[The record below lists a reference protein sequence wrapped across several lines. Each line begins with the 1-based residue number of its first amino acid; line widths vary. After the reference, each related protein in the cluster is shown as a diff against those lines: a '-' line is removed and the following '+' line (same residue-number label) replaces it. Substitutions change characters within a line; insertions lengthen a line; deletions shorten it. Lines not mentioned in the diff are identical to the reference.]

1 MNHRLLAIAF
11 GFVLLGS
18 VFAPCARADQDNKE
32 VHFTI
37 NGPVEIPG
45 EVLGAGSYEL
55 KLGGDGSTVA
65 GLWNIQG
72 TKFYGFFDTIPV
84 DRTHRGNVRID
95 FSGSG
100 KNAPER
106 LADWFY
112 PGDRQ
117 GNELL
122 YPTVRK
128 LGAAN
133 RSTSNQEVRR

>member
-1 MNHRLLAIAF
+1 MNHRLLAIAL

-18 VFAPCARADQDNKE
+18 AFVPLARANQDNKE

-37 NGPVEIPG
+37 NAPVEIPG

-55 KLGGDGSTVA
+55 KLNGDGSTVA

-84 DRTHRGNVRID
+84 DRSHRGNVRID
-95 FSGSG
+95 LSGLG

-117 GNELL
+117 GNELR

-128 LGAAN
+128 LEAAN
-133 RSTSNQEVRR
+133 CPTTNQAVNR